1 MSLALPCIGRVDL
14 GGFFRCMDELC
25 CFCFFI
31 RMFESSLKILYVVP
45 FI

>member
-1 MSLALPCIGRVDL
+1 MSVALPCIGRVDL

-25 CFCFFI
+25 CFCFSL
-31 RMFESSLKILYVVP
+31 RKFEISLKIFYVVP